1 MKTPLSKR
9 IYHWVNDRFPF
20 TRFMNWGLHEE
31 IPGGTRFSYTL
42 GSACLFLLIIQI
54 LTGIWQMF
62 YYVPTVDHA
71 YASLNYLRLEVP
83 FGWLI
88 HGLHYWGAN
97 AFTVVVG
104 LHVIRVFIWGAYKKP
119 REMVWLAGVILLLM
133 TVGFMF
139 TGPILPWDKKGYW
152 AGQVGLNIAGNVP
165 WIGHFIQ
172 SLLQGANKLGQLALM
187 RLYVIH
193 VAIIPFL
200 TMTFVVIHL
209 VAFRKFG
216 SVGPWKEEKRKVSG
230 EFWPEQLFKD
240 ALVAWFLFM
249 LLVGLSAFVPAPIAG
264 AADPMDTL
272 YTPKP
277 EWNFLFLY
285 QVLKYFQGPWEPIG
299 TVGLPLIIILLF
311 LSLPFIDRS
320 PERDPSKRIF
330 VMFCASMFIIFV
342 LGMTFVGDW
351 SNPPVAE
358 QVKYQS
364 KTKEASPLESSRN
377 MPPKSAESQRPQQK
391 LTGEQLFKSLG
402 CTTCHSATGRPSGK
416 QGPDLI
422 MALSQRPNLSRDW
435 LKVQLVTPQ
444 KHNPNTIMPTYS
456 NLNNQKL
463 TALIDYLQQLS
474 LKKPEVSQASN
485 VSSQQGSSNKENG
498 EQLFNT
504 IGCTA
509 CHTINGKISHKQGP
523 DLVMALTQK
532 KQSKQWLKIQLLAPQ
547 QHNPSSVMP
556 PYGQLGD
563 EKINALVDFLD
574 KLSDSKPSQSNQQTE
589 SQEEPVSVEEES
601 VQNNGLGESIH
612 IIGDK
617 EHGAVLFQQSCIMC
631 HGPQGKTYAS
641 NFMAPKGVPPL
652 NPIRH
657 ELVSSKSD
665 EFVRNIDTFIQH
677 GMTNPVVGGP
687 NMPAFGD
694 SHSLTQAQIADVE
707 AFVLDINGVD
717 RAKIIHP
724 GIEPKEFFFILLET
738 SLLVF
743 LLCGMYWW
751 IGRFLS

>member
-1 MKTPLSKR
+1 MKPPLSRR
-9 IYHWVNDRFPF
+9 IYHWVNDRFPW
-20 TRFMNWGLHEE
+20 TRFMNWSLHEE

-119 REMVWLAGVILLLM
+119 RELVWLAGVILLLM

-152 AGQVGLNIAGNVP
+152 AGQVGLSIAGNVP
-165 WIGHFIQ
+165 WIGPFIQ

-187 RLYVIH
+187 RLFVIH

-200 TMTFVVIHL
+200 TLMFVAIHL
-209 VAFRKFG
+209 IAFRKFG
-216 SVGPWKEEKRKVSG
+216 SVGPWKEEKRKKSG

-240 ALVAWFLFM
+240 ALVAWFLFI
-249 LLVGLSAFVPAPIAG
+249 LLVGLSAFLPAPVSG

-285 QVLKYFQGPWEPIG
+285 QVLKYFQGPWEPLG
-299 TVGLPLIIILLF
+299 TVGLPLLIILLF

-320 PERDPSKRIF
+320 PERNPSKRLF
-330 VMFCASMFIIFV
+330 VMFCAGTFVLFV

-351 SNPPVAE
+351 SNPPMAE
-358 QVKYQS
+358 QAQYQNQAPSSENVKPPPIEEVQ
-364 KTKEASPLESSRN
+364 TKPL
-377 MPPKSAESQRPQQK
+377 AK
-391 LTGEQLFKSLG
+391 LSGEQLFKSLG
-402 CTTCHSATGRPSGK
+402 CTTCHSATGRPSGR

-422 MALSQRPNLSRDW
+422 MALSQRQNLSADW
-435 LKVQLVTPQ
+435 LRVQLVSPQ
-444 KHNPNTIMPTYS
+444 KHNPHTIMPPYG
-456 NLNNQKL
+456 NLNSQKL
-463 TALIDYLQQLS
+463 NALIEYLHKLS
-474 LKKPEVSQASN
+474 LQKPETLSSEVKGVSKQA
-485 VSSQQGSSNKENG
+485 QDQENG

-504 IGCTA
+504 IGCA
-509 CHTINGKISHKQGP
+509 SCHTITGKTSNKQGP
-523 DLVMALTQK
+523 DLVMALAKK
-532 KQSKQWLKIQLLAPQ
+532 KQTKEWLKTQLLSPQ

-556 PYGQLGD
+556 SYSQLGD
-563 EKINALVDFLD
+563 QKITALVNFLD
-574 KLSDSKPSQSNQQTE
+574 KLSANKPSAGNQKE
-589 SQEEPVSVEEES
+589 NEEAEDTSVEEE
-601 VQNNGLGESIH
+601 QPKENNGLGESIH

-631 HGPQGKTYAS
+631 HGPKGKTTAP
-641 NFMAPKGVPPL
+641 NFMAPKGVPTL
-652 NPIRH
+652 NHIRR
-657 ELVSSKSD
+657 ELISSKSD
-665 EFVRNIDTFIQH
+665 EFVRNIDNFIQH
-677 GMTNPVVGGP
+677 GMVNPIGGP

-694 SHSLTQAQIADVE
+694 SHSLTQAQIADIE
-707 AFVLDINGVD
+707 AYVLSLNAVD

-724 GIEPKEFFFILLET
+724 GIEPKEFFYILLET
-738 SLLVF
+738 SLLIFILCGIYWWMGRVF
-743 LLCGMYWW
+743 LQ
-751 IGRFLS
+751 